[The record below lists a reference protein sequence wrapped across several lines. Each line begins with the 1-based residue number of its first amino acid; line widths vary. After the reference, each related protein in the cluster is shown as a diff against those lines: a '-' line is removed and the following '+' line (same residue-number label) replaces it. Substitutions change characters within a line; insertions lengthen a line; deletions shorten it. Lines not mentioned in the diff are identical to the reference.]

1 MTPVRAACAAAL
13 TAFVA
18 GIGACDRDSA
28 ESADTAST
36 SPAPAP
42 APAPAQ
48 AGDCRTPYTRSSPW
62 NTPVP
67 RGAPRARREATYL
80 GSLEGSALTSDPS
93 QYTYPVYSVGPGTPR
108 ERVELSGFFSHVS
121 DGGRRLE
128 FRDEPTLTIPIP
140 KGAVEADGDDAQII
154 LVHRR
159 TGEEW
164 GFFRADKGADG
175 VWRAENGY
183 HYDVDWDG
191 VPPPSENGN
200 AFGSRGAGVP
210 YLAGLVRPC
219 EIARGRID
227 HALAF
232 AYDHPSRR
240 HVFPATKSDGIGSA
254 RTDLPEGS
262 RLQLDPT
269 LGADEIG
276 AWGCDGPCLVIAR
289 ALQRYGMY
297 VIDNAG
303 RPKVMLEYEG
313 TAGWGDLVDDDT
325 VSPIPFSAFRVIAP
339 CTRVG
344 TVGNDE
350 IRGTRR
356 RDVLCGRDGDDRLL
370 ARGGAD
376 VAYGGTGADLLRGGP
391 GADRLFGERGNDR
404 LIGGRGRDRL
414 FGGPGRDRRR

>member
-1 MTPVRAACAAAL
+1 MTLFRAACAAAL
-13 TAFVA
+13 TAFA
-18 GIGACDRDSA
+18 ASIGACDRESA
-28 ESADTAST
+28 ESADTART
-36 SPAPAP
+36 SPTPAPAG
-42 APAPAQ
+42 A
-48 AGDCRTPYTRSSPW
+48 CRTPYPRSRPG

-67 RGAPRARREATYL
+67 RGAARDRREATYL
-80 GSLEGSALTSDPS
+80 ASLEDSTLTSDPL
-93 QYTYPVYSVGPGTPR
+93 QYTYPVYEVGPGTPR

-128 FRDEPTLTIPIP
+128 FRQEPTLRIPIP
-140 KGAVEADGDDAQII
+140 NGAVEADGDDAQII

-164 GFFRADKGADG
+164 GFFHADKEADG

-183 HYDVDWDG
+183 HYDVDWDA
-191 VPPPSENGN
+191 VPPPSERGN
-200 AFGSRGAGVP
+200 PFGSRGAGVP

-232 AYDHPSRR
+232 AYDYPSRR
-240 HVFPATKSDGIGSA
+240 YVFPATKSDGIGST

-313 TAGWGDLVDDDT
+313 TAGWDGLVDDDT

-344 TVGNDE
+344 TVGDDE
-350 IRGTRR
+350 LRGTSR
-356 RDVLCGRDGDDRLL
+356 RDVVCGRDGNDTLRGRDGDDVL
-370 ARGGAD
+370 
-376 VAYGGTGADLLRGGP
+376 YGDSGADLLIGGP
-391 GADRLFGERGNDR
+391 GMDA
-404 LIGGRGRDRL
+404 L

>member
-1 MTPVRAACAAAL
+1 
-13 TAFVA
+13 
-18 GIGACDRDSA
+18 
-28 ESADTAST
+28 
-36 SPAPAP
+36 
-42 APAPAQ
+42 
-48 AGDCRTPYTRSSPW
+48 
-62 NTPVP
+62 
-67 RGAPRARREATYL
+67 
-80 GSLEGSALTSDPS
+80 
-93 QYTYPVYSVGPGTPR
+93 
-108 ERVELSGFFSHVS
+108 
-121 DGGRRLE
+121 
-128 FRDEPTLTIPIP
+128 
-140 KGAVEADGDDAQII
+140 
-154 LVHRR
+154 
-159 TGEEW
+159 
-164 GFFRADKGADG
+164 
-175 VWRAENGY
+175 
-183 HYDVDWDG
+183 

-200 AFGSRGAGVP
+200 PFGSRGAGVP

-232 AYDHPSRR
+232 AYDYPSRR

-313 TAGWGDLVDDDT
+313 TAAWDGRVDDDT

-356 RDVLCGRDGDDRLL
+356 RDVLCGRDGDDTL
-370 ARGGAD
+370 RGLGGD
-376 VAYGGTGADLLRGGP
+376 DILYGDRGADLLIGGP
-391 GADRLFGERGNDR
+391 GK
-404 LIGGRGRDRL
+404 DRL

>member
-1 MTPVRAACAAAL
+1 MTPFRAACAGAL
-13 TAFVA
+13 VALAA

-28 ESADTAST
+28 ESADTGST
-36 SPAPAP
+36 SPAPA
-42 APAPAQ
+42 A
-48 AGDCRTPYTRSSPW
+48 AGDCRRPYTRSSPW

-67 RGAPRARREATYL
+67 RGAARHPREARYL
-80 GSLEGSALTSDPS
+80 GSLERSTLTSDPS
-93 QYTYPVYSVGPGTPR
+93 QYTYPVYEVGRETPR
-108 ERVELSGFFSHVS
+108 ERVELSGFFSDVS
-121 DGGRRLE
+121 RGGRRLE
-128 FRDEPTLTIPIP
+128 FHDEPTLSIPIP
-140 KGAVEADGDDAQII
+140 KGAEEADGGDAQLI
-154 LVHRR
+154 LVDRR

-183 HYDVDWDG
+183 HYDTDWDA
-191 VPPPSENGN
+191 VPPLSDNGN
-200 AFGSRGAGVP
+200 PFGSRGAGVP

-232 AYDHPSRR
+232 AYDYPSPR
-240 HVFPATKSDGIGSA
+240 HVFPATKSDGNGS
-254 RTDLPEGS
+254 RRDLPEGS

-269 LGADEIG
+269 LTEDEIR
-276 AWGCDGPCLVIAR
+276 AWDCDGACLVIAD

-313 TAGWGDLVDDDT
+313 TAGWDGRVDDKT
-325 VSPIPFSAFRVIAP
+325 VSPIPFSAFRVLAP

-344 TVGNDE
+344 TVGDDTL
-350 IRGTRR
+350 RGTRR

-370 ARGGAD
+370 ARRGPDVVYGGA
-376 VAYGGTGADLLRGGP
+376 GADLLRGGA
-391 GADRLFGERGNDR
+391 GADRLFGESGNDK
-404 LIGGRGRDRL
+404 LVGGPGRDTYV
-414 FGGPGRDRRR
+414 GGPGRDRRR